1 MGHSVFLDRN
11 NKPNFRIHVIIF
23 VLIAG
28 ISIFLSALMEKSKV
42 NTDIA
47 ALKSPVPIDSIE
59 LEVKTENGILPSIKP
74 PIVEK
79 AVLKTAVFAD
89 VKTPDSTFNGHTN
102 TSIRE
107 EPLGL
112 AAETQVAT
120 VNAEM
125 AQLPVSTQIEA
136 NSNPNSTLAEAI
148 LAKLPEVQ
156 DNSQMQSQTDTENEV
171 QVVGQ
176 SEAEVNTSELKKVAS
191 INMDQ
196 AYQQQQDRFLLT
208 LAKSAELESIDSSDI
223 ARIKD
228 AILHDKALP
237 PADAENGQSAHPLA
251 KSNVQLVSAKKSLHV
266 KNASHDKNPDSALTQ
281 GELDQILN
289 QFTLYYNEGDIRHLM
304 ALFASNASTNDR
316 QSKLGIKQDYNELF
330 QNTESRRLK
339 IKGMQ
344 WNLGKGKAEGQASFE
359 VAVKQKNSLDTNLY
373 RGSIKIIAIKESHGV
388 YITHLIHEVNPQ

>member
-28 ISIFLSALMEKSKV
+28 VSIFLSAMMEKSKV

-59 LEVKTENGILPSIKP
+59 LEVKTDSSVLPSIKP
-74 PIVEK
+74 PVVEK
-79 AVLKTAVFAD
+79 TALKSAVFAEI
-89 VKTPDSTFNGHTN
+89 KKPDSSIDRSVQPKADELPNVVAIDNHTN
-102 TSIRE
+102 ETE
-107 EPLGL
+107 
-112 AAETQVAT
+112 AAISEKPIELTANTNQMT
-120 VNAEM
+120 V
-125 AQLPVSTQIEA
+125 
-136 NSNPNSTLAEAI
+136 
-148 LAKLPEVQ
+148 
-156 DNSQMQSQTDTENEV
+156 
-171 QVVGQ
+171 
-176 SEAEVNTSELKKVAS
+176 EAEVANLPVTESNMQVETQTVAATNVKQSSFDIKEVKKVSS

-228 AILHDKALP
+228 AILNDKTLP
-237 PADAENGQSAHPLA
+237 PGDGANAGSLNQQVKSESRLA
-251 KSNVQLVSAKKSLHV
+251 VRSKKGFSSTKNSHV
-266 KNASHDKNPDSALTQ
+266 KSANDIVLTR
-281 GELDQILN
+281 GELDHILK
-289 QFTLYYNEGDIRHLM
+289 QFTLYYNEGDIQHLM

-330 QNTESRRLK
+330 QHTESRRLK

-373 RGSIKIIAIKESHGV
+373 RGNIKIIAVKDPRGV
-388 YITHLIHEVNPQ
+388 YITHLLHEVNPQ